1 MLPHQIPLNSKA
13 CTLHSLMRNLLLWTL
28 GVLMILAGA
37 NHFLNPRFYTQIMPP
52 YLPFPLELVWL
63 SGVLEIVGGALLL
76 FPATRG
82 FGAWTLI
89 ATFVL
94 VFPANLHMALNAGSY
109 SSIPAWLLWGRL
121 PLQGLLIWWAYSLR

>member
-1 MLPHQIPLNSKA
+1 MLR
-13 CTLHSLMRNLLLWTL
+13 TLSLWTL

-37 NHFLNPRFYTQIMPP
+37 NHFLSPRFYTQIMPP
-52 YLPFPLELVWL
+52 YLPFPLELIWL
-63 SGVLEIVGGALLL
+63 SGVLEIAGGALLL

-94 VFPANLHMALNAGSY
+94 IFPANLHMALNAAQY

-121 PLQGLLIWWAYSLR
+121 PLQAVLIWWAYSLR

>member
-1 MLPHQIPLNSKA
+1 
-13 CTLHSLMRNLLLWTL
+13 MRNLSLWTL
-28 GVLMILAGA
+28 GVLMMLAGA

-52 YLPFPLELVWL
+52 YLPFPLELVWA
-63 SGVLEIVGGALLL
+63 SGLLEIAGGALLL

-82 FGAWTLI
+82 IGAWMLI

-109 SSIPAWLLWGRL
+109 SSIPAWLLWTRL
-121 PLQGLLIWWAYSLR
+121 PLQAALIWWAYGFTKA